1 MVHFQIES
9 LAFKALHSQ
18 RRPSAPTATIQR
30 SIIEID
36 RKFWCSAAASAQR
49 NDGCVSLLPR
59 RCGRYCFP
67 PDFWQMSAARQEG
80 RRGAARQIKNAGKTG
95 VLIALRRDAIRYCI
109 IGPLL
114 PP

>member
-1 MVHFQIES
+1 
-9 LAFKALHSQ
+9 
-18 RRPSAPTATIQR
+18 
-30 SIIEID
+30 
-36 RKFWCSAAASAQR
+36 
-49 NDGCVSLLPR
+49 
-59 RCGRYCFP
+59 
-67 PDFWQMSAARQEG
+67 MSAARQEG